1 MCEQFVH
8 LKYEAFRLV
17 KIKIYLL
24 DYNTAVSYVV
34 TNISEEHAVSV
45 FRVEVTSIYIVS

>member
-1 MCEQFVH
+1 VH

-17 KIKIYLL
+17 KIKVYFP

-34 TNISEEHAVSV
+34 TTVSEEHAVSV
-45 FRVEVTSIYIVS
+45 FKVEMTSIYIVS